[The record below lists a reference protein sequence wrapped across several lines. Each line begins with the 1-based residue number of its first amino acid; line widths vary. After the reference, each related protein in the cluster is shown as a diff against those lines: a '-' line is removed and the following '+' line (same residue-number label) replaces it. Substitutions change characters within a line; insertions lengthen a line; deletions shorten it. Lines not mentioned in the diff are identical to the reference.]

1 MTVYIDDSMIY
12 IAIINHSYEDRLWRG
27 AGRTRRKSGT
37 DTNGDEQLTDYSKL
51 SDEELLKLFK
61 NTKTN
66 IVQKH
71 NEQMAIKILE

>member
-1 MTVYIDDSMIY
+1 M
-12 IAIINHSYEDRLWRG
+12 
-27 AGRTRRKSGT
+27 
-37 DTNGDEQLTDYSKL
+37 TDYSKL